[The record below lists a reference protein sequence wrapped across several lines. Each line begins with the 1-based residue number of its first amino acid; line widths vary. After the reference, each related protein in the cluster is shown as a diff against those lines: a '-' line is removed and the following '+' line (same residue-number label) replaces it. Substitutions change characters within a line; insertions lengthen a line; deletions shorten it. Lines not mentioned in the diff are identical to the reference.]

1 MVKLTRLRTIRER
14 VPLTQRE
21 LADLAGINRV
31 TLVRIET
38 GQEEPFPRTIRKLA
52 KALKVNPADL
62 MDPLPE

>member
-1 MVKLTRLRTIRER
+1 MVTLTRLRTVRER
-14 VPLTQRE
+14 VPLTQQE

-31 TLVRIET
+31 TLVRIEA

-52 KALKVNPADL
+52 KALRVNPADL

>member
-1 MVKLTRLRTIRER
+1 MVKLTRLRTVRER

-21 LADLAGINRV
+21 LADLADINRV

-52 KALKVNPADL
+52 KALKVSPTDL
-62 MDPLPE
+62 MESLAE